1 MTKFESKVNIS
12 RPVNEVYS
20 FLADMN
26 NHRQLMPDEVLDW
39 TSNVDEASFG
49 IKNMVKLSLK
59 VAVRVENQEIRIVP
73 AVKAPF
79 DVLLRWSL
87 SPAGDGTEAIFTIE
101 ADLNMMMKMMAS
113 GPLKK
118 LVDHET
124 HLLASVLNQS

>member
-1 MTKFESKVNIS
+1 
-12 RPVNEVYS
+12 
-20 FLADMN
+20 
-26 NHRQLMPDEVLDW
+26 
-39 TSNVDEASFG
+39 
-49 IKNMVKLSLK
+49 MVKLSLK

-113 GPLKK
+113 GSLKK
-118 LVDHET
+118 LVDQET
-124 HLLASVLNQS
+124 DLLASVLNQS